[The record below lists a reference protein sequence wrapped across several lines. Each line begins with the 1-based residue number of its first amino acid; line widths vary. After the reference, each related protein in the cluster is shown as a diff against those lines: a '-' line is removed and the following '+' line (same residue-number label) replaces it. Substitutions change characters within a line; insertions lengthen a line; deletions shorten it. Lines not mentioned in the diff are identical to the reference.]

1 MPVPPLE
8 SMPSVRVMPP
18 AGPPIL
24 PAAILDRIND
34 GSKLQGPA
42 SCRFRKRL
50 FCGGLPEHPPGSC
63 SQRTPESNH
72 DQGCCRHLVNC
83 GFVAALI
90 KGAAAF
96 LQVHRRGDA
105 GGDLPDAGRRT
116 LRPLRPAASSF
127 SCCNT
132 TTSRACSAERSPPHP
147 DRSDRIAPTRPG
159 IHPED
164 RKSFILLR

>member
-1 MPVPPLE
+1 
-8 SMPSVRVMPP
+8 MPSVRVMPP

-24 PAAILDRIND
+24 PAAILNRIND

-42 SCRFRKRL
+42 ACRFRKRL

-116 LRPLRPAASSF
+116 LRPLRPRHRH
-127 SCCNT
+127 
-132 TTSRACSAERSPPHP
+132 SRAATQRLHEHVRPKEA
-147 DRSDRIAPTRPG
+147 RLILIAPTESHRLDPASTPK
-159 IHPED
+159 IE
-164 RKSFILLR
+164 RVSFF